1 MDEHQGPEIP
11 APEVNSRI
19 IHADRT
25 GGHNLDQGPGRIH
38 AGEDIGQV
46 RKAKDQAAYDHSL
59 PYAAKI
65 LLAGN
70 AKIIADHTT
79 EDCFLP
85 KADAE
90 NVDNAKQDSG
100 RRLPGG
106 LITEQ
111 GGFQLVWR
119 CKTW

>member
-25 GGHNLDQGPGRIH
+25 GGHNLDHGPGRIH

-46 RKAKDQAAYDHSL
+46 GKAKDQAAYDHSL

-65 LLAGN
+65 LPVSD
-70 AKIIADHTT
+70 AKIVGDHTT
-79 EDCFLP
+79 EESFLP
-85 KADAE
+85 EADAE
-90 NVDNAKQDSG
+90 NVDSAKDDSC
-100 RRLPGG
+100 RLLPGG

-111 GGFQLVWR
+111 SGFQLVWR
-119 CKTW
+119 CETW